1 MSRQFDE
8 HMANRFELFGEMYEM
23 VEPTDFEE
31 LLEALRIRDLLQQGA
46 DSYDTDSENY
56 WENLVL
62 QQEEWIDEYITNLGE
77 LDYSLISRNIAYLTK
92 KSGMGIG
99 DLERLIGISA
109 GYISRT
115 TKGNSNKKMSV
126 DNIWRIARLF
136 EVDMRALIETDLQ
149 QCTQNTALASQFIRK
164 LLVQTEQYQIEW
176 QAWGGSMYHLDA
188 RLQRTG
194 LFEDCEVGTRYRPQH
209 LNPEMQFIL
218 ADDVYVCSGI
228 APGKLLTLIAYHPF
242 DKLDSYN
249 VDFWF
254 ISDNNSE
261 PKCDKLF
268 FTGDDISGILPS
280 LAKELVAK
288 VVSQELDTKI
298 TPEMRSFITDYL
310 K

>member
-8 HMANRFELFGEMYEM
+8 YMANRFELFGEMHEM
-23 VEPTDFEE
+23 VEPTNFEE
-31 LLEALRIRDLLQQGA
+31 LLEALRIKDLLQQGA

-62 QQEEWIDEYITNLGE
+62 QQEEWIDEYIANLGE

-164 LLVQTEQYQIEW
+164 LLLQTEQYQIEW
-176 QAWGGSMYHLDA
+176 QAWGGSMYQMDE
-188 RLQRTG
+188 RLEKTG
-194 LFEDCEVGTRYRPQH
+194 MFTDCEVGTRYCADH
-209 LNPEMQFIL
+209 LNPRMEFVL
-218 ADDVYVCSGI
+218 ADDVYVCGSVST
-228 APGKLLTLIAYHPF
+228 GKFLALIAYHPVQ
-242 DKLDSYN
+242 KESLYN

-254 ISDNNSE
+254 ISDNSGE
-261 PKCDKLF
+261 PKCEKLF
-268 FTGDDISGILPS
+268 FTCDDISCILPS
-280 LAKELVAK
+280 LAKELIAK

-298 TPEMRSFITDYL
+298 TAEMRSFISDYL